1 MRWLVLGSSPDAPA
15 HLERVGEVDASIT
28 TNRGGLLIQP
38 THYFLSDH
46 VACEM
51 FHELSGELQ
60 AKGAKL
66 VTLDRLP
73 TAIRKRGIEHF
84 DEFVVNT
91 FPYEPASLSGLWCL
105 EYAIR
110 NGATCVVMAGMQG
123 YAGAES
129 YFTGSGSMCEERRSK
144 STEYVR
150 ELTQILV
157 DKYPAVRFDCFG
169 PIHYSIRGDNWRTL

>member
-15 HLERVGEVDASIT
+15 HLKRVGKVDASIT

-91 FPYEPASLSGLWCL
+91 FPYEPITLSGLWCL

-110 NGATCVVMAGMQG
+110 NGASEVVMAGMQG
-123 YAGAES
+123 YSGAES
-129 YFTGSGSMCEERRSK
+129 YFNGAVMPEGRKSK

-150 ELTQILV
+150 ELTQVLV
-157 DKYPAVRFDCFG
+157 DKYPVIQFSCFG
-169 PIHYSIRGDNWRTL
+169 PINYEIRGANWQTL

>member
-15 HLERVGEVDASIT
+15 HLKRVGKVDASIT

-38 THYFLSDH
+38 THYFLSDR

-91 FPYEPASLSGLWCL
+91 FPYEPATLSGVWCL

-110 NGATCVVMAGMQG
+110 NGADEVVMAGMQG
-123 YAGAES
+123 YGDAS
-129 YFTGSGSMCEERRSK
+129 YFTGDAGTVERKSRSA
-144 STEYVR
+144 VLVA
-150 ELTQILV
+150 ELTQVLV

-169 PIHYSIRGDNWRTL
+169 PIHYSIRGDNWRLI